1 MPPSTAPD
9 VDQTSMLANIHTLS
23 LVLHA
28 HYINFLDADWSTSA
42 PRNMRPQRY
51 LFPTST
57 LAADLWEPGEDIH
70 LVCMTEDRKTTFWAI
85 VTSELHLE
93 NERGWTLTDGTMTL
107 DWPLLG
113 LSGARAA
120 KLAGS
125 ALYLHYALLPPQFSL
140 DLLPHYGIPEYR
152 RKDTVAYMPKHV
164 DQVRHALHLTTSL
177 QTSPFSTFPFLPT
190 YRRLRRWAYALGL
203 LGPKLGLLDGKTLLN
218 LIFGAC
224 SGYLHTCTYPSHAN
238 FLEAFFLQSAS
249 WLPAYS
255 QALGATPHG
264 QTALL
269 AALKQTCERLIARG
283 GAGGSRL
290 ASLALDRITPAIGFQ
305 SFLSLYDYFL
315 VLTAE
320 TWGSAE
326 KTWRFIHH
334 RFEELVKRLVLRLHE
349 GDEEGRKGTARAWS
363 FLVMPRTDRVACVI
377 GVGRRLEAEEVRGLT
392 VWLREGY
399 DGAGEEAA
407 VVLRRQLKREVALF
421 GGVLEEAWKEEEVRQ
436 TGLGGIGGVASAGKV
451 AESPVAQRGGR
462 ARTTTKPAVAPAV
475 TRKPRVDADTNK
487 GEGSETETPAKY
499 KRKKRSK
506 KKKPPIDD
514 PSKVGDTKSFGTP
527 ATRSPAAQGPTPGDA
542 MGEAYRD
549 LIQRRDSIPD
559 LNTSPQASTTD
570 LSLTN
575 LTLNDSTDESQA
587 PIPSHM
593 KKKKNPKTHLSKAL
607 TPPPSATQQTPTPL
621 SNSNPSSTPTSTPTP
636 NQTSYLPPLPRI
648 LSRLRWHPDHR
659 CVRYEIGYRD
669 RFLPE
674 LLWMP
679 LEEWGRKATEEE
691 DWIPGHRVMVI
702 RRVGGGDGEGD
713 GGVVWDRRGRAEEGT

>member
-1 MPPSTAPD
+1 MAPPTAPD

-93 NERGWTLTDGTMTL
+93 TERGWTLTDGTMTL

-164 DQVRHALHLTTSL
+164 DLVRHALHLTTAL
-177 QTSPFSTFPFLPT
+177 QTPPFSTFPFLPT

-218 LIFGAC
+218 LTFGAC
-224 SGYLHTCTYPSHAN
+224 SGYLHTATYPSHAS

-305 SFLSLYDYFL
+305 SFLASYDYFL

-349 GDEEGRKGTARAWS
+349 GDAEGGKGTARAWS

-377 GVGRRLEAEEVRGLT
+377 GVGRRLEAEEVRELT

-399 DGAGEEAA
+399 DGVGEEAA
-407 VVLRRQLKREVALF
+407 VVLRRQLKREIALF

-451 AESPVAQRGGR
+451 AEGPAAQRGGR
-462 ARTTTKPAVAPAV
+462 AWTTTKPAVAPAV

-487 GEGSETETPAKY
+487 CEGSETETPAKY
-499 KRKKRSK
+499 K
-506 KKKPPIDD
+506 KKKPKKKRKPPNDD
-514 PSKVGDTKSFGTP
+514 PSMVGDTESSGTP
-527 ATRSPAAQGPTPGDA
+527 ATRAPAAQGPTPGDA
-542 MGEAYRD
+542 IGEAYRD
-549 LIQRRDSIPD
+549 LIRRRDSIPD
-559 LNTSPQASTTD
+559 LNNSQPTSTTND

-593 KKKKNPKTHLSKAL
+593 KKKKKTKTQLSEAL
-607 TPPPSATQQTPTPL
+607 PAPPPANPQTPTQHSDPK
-621 SNSNPSSTPTSTPTP
+621 PSSTPNPTLTQTPP
-636 NQTSYLPPLPRI
+636 QSSYLLPLPRI

-659 CVRYEIGYRD
+659 LTRYEIGYRD

-702 RRVGGGDGEGD
+702 RSVGEGE
-713 GGVVWDRRGRAEEGT
+713 GGVVWDRRGRGGDFG